1 MPYKRKTLKR
11 QKKSDLM
18 GGKDQY
24 FHFRR
29 TDNHPEV
36 HFDGKLKSVP
46 CKGKTKKGASCKRH
60 SVIGT
65 PYCREHLRKI
75 LKLAIRKSDIP
86 NAGNGLFA
94 EEAGKLKLDANG
106 SPHIV
111 FHAGDIIT
119 EYDVQRINKAEV
131 DKRYGVDDLATGPY
145 VVRVPIYGTRT
156 VKRGRRRVE
165 EQYRTGWSYLDGG
178 TERGVGSL
186 ANQAMVKA
194 DNNAELKNE
203 NGALEATKD
212 IVQGQEIFVDYGDEF
227 GFDGPYRYST
237 NFSKYHI

>member
-1 MPYKRKTLKR
+1 M
-11 QKKSDLM
+11 
-18 GGKDQY
+18 
-24 FHFRR
+24 
-29 TDNHPEV
+29 
-36 HFDGKLKSVP
+36 
-46 CKGKTKKGASCKRH
+46 
-60 SVIGT
+60 
-65 PYCREHLRKI
+65 
-75 LKLAIRKSDIP
+75 
-86 NAGNGLFA
+86 
-94 EEAGKLKLDANG
+94 
-106 SPHIV
+106 
-111 FHAGDIIT
+111 
-119 EYDVQRINKAEV
+119 
-131 DKRYGVDDLATGPY
+131 
-145 VVRVPIYGTRT
+145 VRVPIYGTRT